1 MFDEKQGIKF
11 DRKIYASVSKTS
23 IAYKSKYEKGTTV
36 EDQKW
41 FWISFSIRNPIP
53 ISLLHNYD
61 GWRSDGG
68 AKLTI
73 NERIETRRCTSQ
85 TGSPRWSFD
94 LMNEKKKR
102 LRVSPV
108 LS

>member
-41 FWISFSIRNPIP
+41 F
-53 ISLLHNYD
+53 
-61 GWRSDGG
+61 
-68 AKLTI
+68 
-73 NERIETRRCTSQ
+73 
-85 TGSPRWSFD
+85 
-94 LMNEKKKR
+94 
-102 LRVSPV
+102 
-108 LS
+108 